1 MAPSGDGIVK
11 GTNGNDLIGTA
22 YTGDPEGDRIDNNDG
37 TNGMTGNEDLVL
49 AGAGDDIVNAGD
61 GDDVV
66 WGGEGRDTINGG
78 DGNDVLMGDG
88 GDFADSGSG
97 SGSGRLPLKRLRT
110 LRVMVVSDAPAVDDT
125 EKVTRCSPLSGGQV
139 ALNAVAHCASDGF
152 SALGGEVPFQ

>member
-1 MAPSGDGIVK
+1 MPCWPANSFTQVDA
-11 GTNGNDLIGTA
+11 T
-22 YTGDPEGDRIDNNDG
+22 
-37 TNGMTGNEDLVL
+37 LVVAL
-49 AGAGDDIVNAGD
+49 RTQRRPP
-61 GDDVV
+61 
-66 WGGEGRDTINGG
+66 GG
-78 DGNDVLMGDG
+78 
-88 GDFADSGSG
+88 GSG